1 MKDMEKIS
9 DKKSVKNL
17 GVENSSD
24 ALPDGWAV
32 EIENL
37 CFSYPGGGTVL
48 DAVTFRLARGRSLA
62 LLGPNGAGKSTLL
75 LHLNGLLSGNGSV
88 RILGKKVVKENLLWI
103 RKKVGMVFQD
113 PDDQLIM
120 PSLEEDVAFGP
131 RNLGLPEEVVQRDSR
146 WALQVVGLDDLAER
160 SPQSLSFGQK
170 KRAALA
176 TALSMRPE
184 ILVLDEPTSNLDPRS
199 KREVVALMK
208 GLRESGTTIIIS
220 THDVNSVPL
229 LADEVL
235 LLNRGVVAFGKTEEI
250 MSERKLLE
258 GQGLEMPLFAD
269 LFEELREEGRYDGP
283 TPFTKIEA
291 KNAVYELI
299 QAKTLTK

>member
-146 WALQVVGLDDLAER
+146 WALQVVGGGA
-160 SPQSLSFGQK
+160 
-170 KRAALA
+170 
-176 TALSMRPE
+176 
-184 ILVLDEPTSNLDPRS
+184 
-199 KREVVALMK
+199 
-208 GLRESGTTIIIS
+208 
-220 THDVNSVPL
+220 
-229 LADEVL
+229 
-235 LLNRGVVAFGKTEEI
+235 
-250 MSERKLLE
+250 
-258 GQGLEMPLFAD
+258 
-269 LFEELREEGRYDGP
+269 
-283 TPFTKIEA
+283 
-291 KNAVYELI
+291 
-299 QAKTLTK
+299 

>member
-120 PSLEEDVAFGP
+120 PSLLEDVAFGP
-131 RNLGLPEEVVQRDSR
+131 RNLGLPEEMVQRDSR

-291 KNAVYELI
+291 KKALSKI
-299 QAKTLTK
+299 SSAKTF